1 MNSKPT
7 WEDVPG
13 MIAQILDI
21 LKGATPETGP
31 EEKTDPAPVAE
42 QTTAAVETD
51 RETARGRILHINR
64 SNPDRRSEV
73 KAIIAQYTPTGDGRF
88 DDVPDAKIADL
99 LAHLEGAF
107 NVAA

>member
-31 EEKTDPAPVAE
+31 EGKTDPAPVAE
-42 QTTAAVETD
+42 ETTAAVETD

-64 SNPDRRSEV
+64 SNPSRRGEV
-73 KAIIAQYTPTGDGRF
+73 KTIIAQYTPTGDGKF
-88 DDVPDAKIADL
+88 DDVPDAKVEEL
-99 LAHLEGAF
+99 LAHLESVF

>member
-1 MNSKPT
+1 MRSKPT

-13 MIAQILDI
+13 MICEILAI
-21 LKGATPETGP
+21 LKSAEQPSAPQAHEPESTESQTGP
-31 EEKTDPAPVAE
+31 A
-42 QTTAAVETD
+42 QTD
-51 RETARGRILHINR
+51 REAARASILHINR
-64 SNPDRRSEV
+64 ANPDRRQEV
-73 KAIIAQYTPTGDGRF
+73 KSIIAQYTPTGDGRF

>member
-1 MNSKPT
+1 MKSKPT

-13 MIAQILDI
+13 MIYEILAL
-21 LKGATPETGP
+21 LKSEQPLGIEPKTPEP
-31 EEKTDPAPVAE
+31 ESTESPTKPA
-42 QTTAAVETD
+42 QTD
-51 RETARGRILHINR
+51 REAARASILHINR
-64 SNPDRRSEV
+64 SNPDRRQEV
-73 KAIIAQYTPTGDGRF
+73 KSIIAQYTPTGDGRF